1 MKKLLLIGL
10 LLTAPATPAAQE
22 PSPTAPP
29 PQADVVSLKVRLT
42 LSRYQGD
49 KRVSAAPYEMTVR
62 SDGSRA
68 QLRMGNEVPVPFVST
83 GTDPKKPDLPAGAM
97 SFNYRP
103 VGTNIDLTATPAT
116 EGRYKLDV
124 LLEDSSVVLDK
135 TEPPPMPALAG
146 APIFRSFRSTNT
158 LLLRNGVS
166 AEFTLATDRITG
178 ETLKVDVTLLTVTK

>member
-10 LLTAPATPAAQE
+10 LLTAPATLAAQE

-62 SDGSRA
+62 SDGARA
-68 QLRMGNEVPVPFVST
+68 QLRMGNEVPVPFKAA
-83 GTDPKKPDLPAGAM
+83 DPKQPDAPGGAVGY
-97 SFNYRP
+97 SYRP
-103 VGTNIDLTATPAT
+103 VGTNIDLTAMPSTN
-116 EGRYKLDV
+116 GRYKLDV

-135 TEPPPMPALAG
+135 TAPVAMPPLAAG
-146 APIFRSFRSTNT
+146 APVFRSFRSTNT
-158 LLLRNGVS
+158 LLLRNGES
-166 AEFTLATDRITG
+166 TEFTLATDRITG
-178 ETLKVDVTLLTVTK
+178 DTLKVDVTLLTVTK